1 MSGVIRVTPA
11 ELVGMSNRYN
21 GESGQVGEQLVRLDN
36 MISDLEGAWEGGA
49 SRAFAEQYQS
59 LRPSFVQM
67 QQLLEDISVQLSN
80 TARAL
85 EDADNE
91 IASQIRG

>member
-1 MSGVIRVTPA
+1 MAGVIRVTPE

-21 GESGQVGEQLVRLDN
+21 GESSQVADQITRLDS
-36 MISDLEGAWEGGA
+36 MIRELEGAWEGEA
-49 SRAFAEQYQS
+49 SRAFSEQYHS

-67 QQLLEDISVQLSN
+67 QQLLEDISVQLSK
-80 TARAL
+80 TASAL
-85 EDADNE
+85 EDADNQ

>member
-1 MSGVIRVTPA
+1 MAGVIRVTPE

-21 GESGQVGEQLVRLDN
+21 GESSQVADQITRLDT
-36 MISDLEGAWEGGA
+36 MIRELEGAWEGEA
-49 SRAFAEQYQS
+49 SRAFNEQYHS

-67 QQLLEDISVQLSN
+67 QQLLEDISVQLSK
-80 TARAL
+80 TASAL
-85 EDADNE
+85 EDADNQ

>member
-21 GESGQVGEQLVRLDN
+21 GESSQVGDQVVRLDN
-36 MISDLEGAWEGGA
+36 MIRELEGAWEGEA

-67 QQLLEDISVQLSN
+67 QQLLEDISVQLNN

-85 EDADNE
+85 EDADNQ
-91 IASQIRG
+91 IAGQIRG

>member
-1 MSGVIRVTPA
+1 MAGVIRVTPE

-21 GESGQVGEQLVRLDN
+21 GESSQVADQITRLDS
-36 MISDLEGAWEGGA
+36 MIRELEGAWEGEA
-49 SRAFAEQYQS
+49 SRAFGEQYQS

-67 QQLLEDISVQLSN
+67 QQLLDDISVQLSK

-85 EDADNE
+85 EDADNQ